1 MQCQYENV
9 VSQAQRDV
17 CQTQL
22 QRCEITITH
31 LRARYVDY
39 ARDPVKDNVIII
51 VRKHATPA
59 NDKYLDLP
67 YYMSR
72 IQRRKSY
79 VKLRWF
85 DQHFPNH
92 EVIVEI
98 ENPSSI

>member
-39 ARDPVKDNVIII
+39 ARDPGKDNVIII
-51 VRKHATPA
+51 VRKQAMPA
-59 NDKYLDLP
+59 NDKYHDPP
-67 YYMSR
+67 YYVFR

-92 EVIVEI
+92 EIIVEI
-98 ENPSSI
+98 ENPRSI